1 MFGVMLAS
9 IGRVLPGLELLGLLS
24 VSSDLAETLSADEV
38 CGRLRGYRAEALE
51 DLKGAS
57 GRSPRVLPEGTWGPA
72 ERARRG
78 SSGPEFGF
86 PTGFAGSPRGRLTE
100 ALQAGMQRTCE
111 SWTFRLSLRYSFQ
124 TYSNVSGPP
133 WIEDRRRET

>member
-1 MFGVMLAS
+1 MRFVDVCAATAP
-9 IGRVLPGLELLGLLS
+9 RRLEH
-24 VSSDLAETLSADEV
+24 
-38 CGRLRGYRAEALE
+38 
-51 DLKGAS
+51 LKTAS

-86 PTGFAGSPRGRLTE
+86 PPAFAGSPRGRFTE
-100 ALQAGMQRTCE
+100 ALQAGIQRTCE

-124 TYSNVSGPP
+124 TYSNVRRPP
-133 WIEDRRRET
+133 SIAYRARARAP